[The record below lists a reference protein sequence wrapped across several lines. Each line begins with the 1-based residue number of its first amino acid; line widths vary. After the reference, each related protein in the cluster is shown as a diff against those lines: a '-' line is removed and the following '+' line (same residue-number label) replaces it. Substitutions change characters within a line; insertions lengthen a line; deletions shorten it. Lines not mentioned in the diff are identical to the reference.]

1 MNKSIKAEDMIVR
14 KSVSLIFATLILSSS
29 LWADSIKV
37 FAAADMKYAL
47 DSVKTE
53 FLKSRTKDEIEII
66 YGSSGKGKHQIENGS
81 PVDIYFSANTDF
93 VQKLYNQGDVVTKPK
108 LYAIGRVVIW
118 STHENF
124 KPEDGFKNLTAPW
137 VSKIAIANPSHAP
150 YGEKAQQALESMKI
164 YDDVKSKFVMGENI
178 SQTAGFISSGASE
191 VGIIALSLA
200 LAPSIK
206 DSKYNNYYLID
217 KDLHKPLEQG
227 YGITKHGK
235 ESKLAKEFYDYI
247 DSKEAKIILKKY
259 GFTAE

>member
-1 MNKSIKAEDMIVR
+1 MKKLLITIFILMNI
-14 KSVSLIFATLILSSS
+14 SSS
-29 LWADSIKV
+29 LSADKISI

-47 DSVKTE
+47 DSVRAE
-53 FLKSRTKDEIEII
+53 FIKSHTKDEIEII
-66 YGSSGKGKHQIENGS
+66 YGSSGKGKHQIENGA
-81 PVDIYFSANTDF
+81 PTDIYFSANTDF
-93 VQKLYNQGDVVTKPK
+93 VQKLYDQGDVVTKPK

-137 VSKIAIANPSHAP
+137 VNKIAIANPSHAP
-150 YGEKAQQALESMKI
+150 YGEKAQQAMESMKI

-200 LAPSIK
+200 LAPSIEN
-206 DSKYNNYYLID
+206 SKYNKYYLID

-235 ESKLAKEFYDYI
+235 DSKLAKEFYDYI